1 MSSSSYRRHRF
12 PAAVIQQADAETAQ
26 VTRLLARR
34 RHDRQTAIIWRGIE
48 RTWDESSPHNRRS
61 DQQPGREFAS
71 PDTAKRTTDAAIQ
84 ICWFSTEIP
93 FDTRRHLQYLQRPAP
108 SHLTSNTTAV
118 SCCGDGEMARGDSGC
133 LNLGSRRSSATEPC
147 LCDSIPTPMR
157 CAESAPE
164 KDYHAASAGA
174 CFVKRN
180 PFLSVSSS
188 KSNILKS
195 Q

>member
-1 MSSSSYRRHRF
+1 MENSS
-12 PAAVIQQADAETAQ
+12 
-26 VTRLLARR
+26 L
-34 RHDRQTAIIWRGIE
+34 
-48 RTWDESSPHNRRS
+48 
-61 DQQPGREFAS
+61 
-71 PDTAKRTTDAAIQ
+71 
-84 ICWFSTEIP
+84 
-93 FDTRRHLQYLQRPAP
+93 
-108 SHLTSNTTAV
+108 
-118 SCCGDGEMARGDSGC
+118 
-133 LNLGSRRSSATEPC
+133 RRSSFREAGQSD
-147 LCDSIPTPMR
+147 LGILMQQQAPTPMR